1 MGEEELLWKFV
12 RRCGAGYTPVRIV
25 FVRYPQNG
33 LVTYPALDIFGGT
46 PLISPGCMA
55 TRDHSFFRL

>member
-1 MGEEELLWKFV
+1 MGEAGLLWKFV
-12 RRCGAGYTPVRIV
+12 RRGGAGYTPVRTV

-33 LVTYPALDIFGGT
+33 LGTYSALNIFGGT

-55 TRDHSFFRL
+55 TRDHSFFHL